1 MSDNKGKCRDEMD
14 HDWQLDEYTKDMI
27 ECAECSRSVD
37 LGDACRECGT
47 KWNTLCPQCH
57 GADKEPSGETGQL
70 DIGTYKQAIGRLV
83 DAEEAM
89 WKMADFLRETYVV
102 QTAMTPEELNKAL
115 AHHKAY
121 IKRWEV
127 SDE

>member
-1 MSDNKGKCRDEMD
+1 MPSEKIAEI
-14 HDWQLDEYTKDMI
+14 QLSIDM
-27 ECAECSRSVD
+27 A
-37 LGDACRECGT
+37 L
-47 KWNTLCPQCH
+47 
-57 GADKEPSGETGQL
+57 ADTINEQQEQ
-70 DIGTYKQAIGRLV
+70 IA
-83 DAEEAM
+83 DAEKCM
-89 WKMADFLRETYVV
+89 GKMADFLRETYVV